1 MVILLLL
8 LIGTVK
14 ISAHLTRTDV
24 LCVPSFSFNLLSI
37 RKLIKSFNYCFL
49 FFANYCFIQNLA
61 TWMTIGAGREANG
74 LFYLLE
80 KPELHQP
87 NISSSCIFNSAPF
100 QFSLN
105 VKSVSIDIWHYRLGH
120 LSYSR
125 FKLLRSNNP
134 QISCD
139 LLSLPCI
146 ICPLARQ
153 KRLYFPHSVTSSTSI
168 FDLIHCDIWGP
179 YSIGS
184 RNSHYYFLTRVDDYS
199 SITWIHLM
207 QSKGQT

>member
-1 MVILLLL
+1 
-8 LIGTVK
+8 
-14 ISAHLTRTDV
+14 
-24 LCVPSFSFNLLSI
+24 
-37 RKLIKSFNYCFL
+37 
-49 FFANYCFIQNLA
+49 
-61 TWMTIGAGREANG
+61 MTIEAGREANG

-87 NISSSCIFNSAPF
+87 DISSSCIFNSAPF
-100 QFSLN
+100 QFSVN
-105 VKSVSIDIWHYRLGH
+105 VKSVSIDIWHYKLGH

-125 FKLLRSNNP
+125 LKLLHSNNP

-139 LLSLPCI
+139 LLSLPCT

-184 RNSHYYFLTRVDDYS
+184 RNSHHYFLTRVDDYS
-199 SITWIHLM
+199 SFTWIHLM
-207 QSKGQT
+207 QSKDQT